1 MRTVQT
7 VANILQLNSI
17 PLAVFLLLA
26 IPAMTAIAT
35 VLVVVHLS
43 ARVTFVVFAVSLP
56 LMLLLML
63 RAVVAAEVLLV
74 VGIAS
79 PR

>member
-1 MRTVQT
+1 MRTVQS
-7 VANILQLNSI
+7 VVNILQFDSM

-74 VGIAS
+74 LRIIS